1 MSFISVKK
9 LDQESLVCIVVGEKN
24 NRNCI
29 VLRLYRKPNKGLM
42 GVDISSTSVKLLE
55 LSVKN
60 GRYWVESYGLS
71 PLIDG
76 SVVEKNILNV
86 ENVADALERAMNI
99 ANPQSSNAAIAVPTS
114 MVIHKVIEMD
124 ADMND
129 DEREVQIRMDAEQY
143 IPFPLDEVS
152 LDFEVLPEKLNSPNR
167 VNVLLVATRTE
178 NVDSRVEVLDLVGVE
193 PKIADVESYALERSF
208 EVFSDTLPIGVNLVG
223 ILDIGHTM
231 TTLSVMQNGK
241 IIYTREQVFGGK
253 QLTQDVQNR
262 YGLSFDEAGR
272 AKKDRTLPDD
282 YESEVL
288 MPFLDAV
295 VQQAARSL
303 QFFFSSSQ
311 FNEIDHILLAGGNA
325 NIPGLQKLMQQ
336 KLGYRVTVANP
347 FLQMGFSP
355 QIDLRKIEND
365 APSLLVAC
373 GLALRS
379 FD

>member
-1 MSFISVKK
+1 M
-9 LDQESLVCIVVGEKN
+9 
-24 NRNCI
+24 
-29 VLRLYRKPNKGLM
+29 LRLYRKPSKGLI

-60 GRYWVESYGLS
+60 GRYWVESYALV
-71 PLIDG
+71 PLPEG
-76 SVVEKNILNV
+76 SVVEKNILNP
-86 ENVADALERAMNI
+86 EAIGDALERALNL
-99 ANPQSSNAAIAVPTS
+99 ANVQSNAAAIAIPTS
-114 MVIHKVIEMD
+114 MVISKTIEMD
-124 ADMND
+124 ADMTD

-152 LDFEVLPEKLNSPNR
+152 LDFEVLSDRLANPNR
-167 VNVLLVATRTE
+167 VNVLLVATRLE
-178 NVDSRVEVLDLVGVE
+178 NVEARSEVLELAGLT
-193 PKIADVESYALERSF
+193 PKIADVESFAMENVYK
-208 EVFSDTLPIGVNLVG
+208 VFADTMPMGVNTVG

-231 TTLSVMQNGK
+231 TTLSVMQNDK

-253 QLTQDVQNR
+253 QLTQEIQNR
-262 YGLSFDEAGR
+262 YGLSFEEAGR
-272 AKKDRTLPDD
+272 AKKSRTLPDD
-282 YESEVL
+282 YDVEVL
-288 MPFLDAV
+288 EPFLEAV

-325 NIPGLQKLMQQ
+325 NIPGLAKLLQQ
-336 KLGYRVTVANP
+336 KLGYRVTIANP

-355 QIDLRKIEND
+355 KIDIKKIEND
-365 APSLLVAC
+365 ASSLLVAC

>member
-1 MSFISVKK
+1 M
-9 LDQESLVCIVVGEKN
+9 
-24 NRNCI
+24 
-29 VLRLYRKPNKGLM
+29 LRLYRKPNKGLI
-42 GVDISSTSVKLLE
+42 GVDISSTTVKILE

-71 PLIDG
+71 PLLDG
-76 SVVEKNILNV
+76 SVVEKNILNP
-86 ENVADALERAMNI
+86 EAVADALERALNI
-99 ANPQSSNAAIAVPTS
+99 GNPQSQNVAVAVPTS
-114 MVIHKVIEMD
+114 MVIHKIIEMD
-124 ADMND
+124 ADMSD
-129 DEREVQIRMDAEQY
+129 EEREVQIRMDAEQY

-152 LDFEVLPEKLNSPNR
+152 LDFEVLKDKLANPNR
-167 VNVLLVATRTE
+167 VNVLLVATRAE
-178 NVDSRVEVLDLVGVE
+178 NIDSRVEVLEIAGLS
-193 PKIADVESYALERSF
+193 PKIADVESYAIERAF
-208 EVFSDTLPIGVNLVG
+208 DVFSDTLPIGVNLVG

-262 YGLSFDEAGR
+262 YGLSYDEAGR

-282 YESEVL
+282 FETEVL
-288 MPFLDAV
+288 MPFLEAV

-325 NIPGLQKLMQQ
+325 NIPGLAKLLQQ
-336 KLGYRVTVANP
+336 KLGYRVTIANP

-355 QIDLRKIEND
+355 QIDLKKIEND
-365 APSLLVAC
+365 APSLMVAC

>member
-1 MSFISVKK
+1 M
-9 LDQESLVCIVVGEKN
+9 LG
-24 NRNCI
+24 
-29 VLRLYRKPNKGLM
+29 LYRKPKKVLI

-55 LSVKN
+55 LSVRN

-71 PLIDG
+71 PLVDG

-86 ENVADALERAMNI
+86 DNVAEALERAMNI
-99 ANPQSSNAAIAVPTS
+99 ANPQSSNVAIAVPTS
-114 MVIHKVIEMD
+114 MVIHKTIEMD
-124 ADMND
+124 ADMSD
-129 DEREVQIRMDAEQY
+129 EEREVQIRMDAEQY

-152 LDFEVLPEKLNSPNR
+152 LDFEVLPEKLANPNR

-178 NVDSRVEVLDLVGVE
+178 NVDSRIEVLDLVGLHPQV
-193 PKIADVESYALERSF
+193 ADVDSYALERSF
-208 EVFSDTLPIGVNLVG
+208 DVFSDTLPIGVNLVG
-223 ILDIGHTM
+223 VLDIGHTM

-253 QLTQDVQNR
+253 QLTQDVQTR
-262 YGLSFDEAGR
+262 YGLSYDEAGR

-282 YESEVL
+282 YETEVL
-288 MPFLDAV
+288 LPFLDAV

-325 NIPGLQKLMQQ
+325 NIPGLSKLMQQ
-336 KLGYRVTVANP
+336 KLGYRVTIANP

>member
-1 MSFISVKK
+1 M
-9 LDQESLVCIVVGEKN
+9 
-24 NRNCI
+24 
-29 VLRLYRKPNKGLM
+29 LRLYRKPNKGLI
-42 GVDISSTSVKLLE
+42 GVDISSTSVKILE

-71 PLIDG
+71 PLLDG
-76 SVVEKNILNV
+76 SVVEKNILNP
-86 ENVADALERAMNI
+86 EAVADALERAVNL
-99 ANPQSSNAAIAVPTS
+99 ANPQSQNVAVAVPTS

-124 ADMND
+124 ADMSD
-129 DEREVQIRMDAEQY
+129 EEREVQIRMDAEQY

-152 LDFEVLPEKLNSPNR
+152 LDFEVLQDKFAVSNR

-178 NVDSRVEVLDLVGVE
+178 NIDSRIEVLEIAGLS
-193 PKIADVESYALERSF
+193 PKIADVESYAIERAF
-208 EVFSDTLPIGVNLVG
+208 DVFSDTLPIGANMVG
-223 ILDIGHTM
+223 VLDIGHTM

-262 YGLSFDEAGR
+262 YGLSYEEAGR

-282 YESEVL
+282 FETEVL

-325 NIPGLQKLMQQ
+325 NIPGLAKLLQQ
-336 KLGYRVTVANP
+336 KLGYRVTIANP

-355 QIDLRKIEND
+355 QIDLNKIEND
-365 APSLLVAC
+365 APSLMVAC

>member
-1 MSFISVKK
+1 M
-9 LDQESLVCIVVGEKN
+9 
-24 NRNCI
+24 
-29 VLRLYRKPNKGLM
+29 LYRKPNKGLV

-60 GRYWVESYGLS
+60 GRYWVESYALI
-71 PLIDG
+71 PLQEN
-76 SVVEKNILNV
+76 SVVEKNILNPEAV
-86 ENVADALERAMNI
+86 GDALERVMNL
-99 ANPQSSNAAIAVPTS
+99 ANPQSTNAAIAIPTS
-114 MVIHKVIEMD
+114 MVIHKIIEMD
-124 ADMND
+124 ADMTD

-152 LDFEVLPEKLNSPNR
+152 LDFEVLPDRLANPAR

-178 NVDSRVEVLDLVGVE
+178 NVETRVEVLELAGLT
-193 PKIADVESYALERSF
+193 PKVADVESYAMERAF
-208 EVFSDTLPIGVNLVG
+208 GVFADTLPMGVNTVG

-253 QLTQDVQNR
+253 QLTQDVQTR
-262 YGLSFDEAGR
+262 YGLSFEEAGR
-272 AKKDRTLPDD
+272 AKKERSLPDD
-282 YESEVL
+282 FDTEVL
-288 MPFLDAV
+288 EPFLEAL

-325 NIPGLQKLMQQ
+325 NIPGLPKLLQQ
-336 KLGYRVTVANP
+336 KLGYRVTTANP

-355 QIDLRKIEND
+355 QVDIKKIEND
-365 APSLLVAC
+365 ASSLMVAC

>member
-1 MSFISVKK
+1 M
-9 LDQESLVCIVVGEKN
+9 
-24 NRNCI
+24 R
-29 VLRLYRKPNKGLM
+29 RLYRKPNKGLV

-60 GRYWVESYGLS
+60 GRYWVESYALI
-71 PLIDG
+71 PLQEN
-76 SVVEKNILNV
+76 SVVEKNILNPEAV
-86 ENVADALERAMNI
+86 GDALERVINL
-99 ANPQSSNAAIAVPTS
+99 ANPQSTNAAIAIPTS
-114 MVIHKVIEMD
+114 MVIHKIIEMD
-124 ADMND
+124 ADMTD

-152 LDFEVLPEKLNSPNR
+152 LDFEVLPDRLANPAR

-178 NVDSRVEVLDLVGVE
+178 NVETRVEVLELADLT
-193 PKIADVESYALERSF
+193 PKVADVESYAMERAF
-208 EVFSDTLPIGVNLVG
+208 GVFADTLPMGVNTVG

-231 TTLSVMQNGK
+231 TTLSVMQHGK

-253 QLTQDVQNR
+253 QLTQDVQTR
-262 YGLSFDEAGR
+262 YGLSFEEAGR
-272 AKKDRTLPDD
+272 AKKERSLPDD
-282 YESEVL
+282 FDTEVL
-288 MPFLDAV
+288 EPFLEAL

-325 NIPGLQKLMQQ
+325 NIPGLAKLLQQ
-336 KLGYRVTVANP
+336 KLGYRVTTANP

-355 QIDLRKIEND
+355 QVDIKKIEND
-365 APSLLVAC
+365 ASSLMVAC

>member
-1 MSFISVKK
+1 M
-9 LDQESLVCIVVGEKN
+9 
-24 NRNCI
+24 
-29 VLRLYRKPNKGLM
+29 LRLYRKPNKGLI
-42 GVDISSTSVKLLE
+42 GVDISSTTVKILE

-71 PLIDG
+71 PLLDG
-76 SVVEKNILNV
+76 SVVEKNILNP
-86 ENVADALERAMNI
+86 EAVADALERAVNI
-99 ANPQSSNAAIAVPTS
+99 GNPQSQNVAVAVPTS
-114 MVIHKVIEMD
+114 MVIHKIIEMD
-124 ADMND
+124 ADMSD
-129 DEREVQIRMDAEQY
+129 EEREVQIRMDAEQY

-152 LDFEVLPEKLNSPNR
+152 LDFEVLKDKLANPNR
-167 VNVLLVATRTE
+167 VNVLLVATRAE
-178 NVDSRVEVLDLVGVE
+178 NIDSRVEVLEIAGLS
-193 PKIADVESYALERSF
+193 PKIADVESYAIERAF
-208 EVFSDTLPIGVNLVG
+208 DVFSDTLPIGVNLVG

-262 YGLSFDEAGR
+262 YGLSYDEAGR

-282 YESEVL
+282 FETEVL
-288 MPFLDAV
+288 IPFLEAV

-325 NIPGLQKLMQQ
+325 NIPGLAKLLQQ
-336 KLGYRVTVANP
+336 KLGYRVTIANP

-355 QIDLRKIEND
+355 QIDLKKIEND
-365 APSLLVAC
+365 APSLMVAC